1 MVRDIPFWGA
11 SKNMGCDLRRC
22 NSFTLFNLFDI
33 HCSRS
38 FSHHDKIS
46 TRVVCVNSKHPRS
59 LFLNRVAKLSFIVSL
74 KQDPELKA
82 SGGRPLP
89 KLRGRCLLLGHND
102 HFFTGAFFHQVLSHE
117 LKAIREACIKLEV
130 GYQPGITFI
139 VVQKRHHTRLFCQD
153 GQDKVGGC
161 QTNELRSEKK
171 DKRKTEASIV
181 HVSFTIFQSCL
192 NTGLNNTIILHM
204 RC

>member
-33 HCSRS
+33 HWSRS

-74 KQDPELKA
+74 KRDPELKA

-161 QTNELRSEKK
+161 QTNELRSEKRTNGK
-171 DKRKTEASIV
+171 QKHLLSTYLLLFFKAALTQD
-181 HVSFTIFQSCL
+181 
-192 NTGLNNTIILHM
+192 
-204 RC
+204 

>member
-74 KQDPELKA
+74 KHDAGLKA

-161 QTNELRSEKK
+161 QTNELRSEKRTNGK
-171 DKRKTEASIV
+171 QKHLLSTYLLLFFKAALTQD
-181 HVSFTIFQSCL
+181 
-192 NTGLNNTIILHM
+192 
-204 RC
+204 